1 MNVLFTL
8 VVLTVAMAAV
18 YSAPADSDAQAA
30 IVSQTSDVQ
39 PDGSFNYAYES
50 ANGIKVE
57 DQGTIKSIKVPKLD
71 ETGRQ
76 VGEEDVQVSVQTGSF
91 QYTAPDGQV
100 YTLRYVADE
109 NGFQP
114 QADHLPVAPSA

>member
-1 MNVLFTL
+1 MNTLFALLL
-8 VVLTVAMAAV
+8 VVVVAASAAP
-18 YSAPADSDAQAA
+18 APADSDAQAA
-30 IVSQTSDVQ
+30 IVSQSSDVQ

-76 VGEEDVQVSVQTGSF
+76 IGEDEVQVSVQTGSF
-91 QYTAPDGQV
+91 QYTAPDGQI
-100 YTLRYVADE
+100 YTLRYIADE

>member
-1 MNVLFTL
+1 MNALFALLL
-8 VVLTVAMAAV
+8 VVVVATSAAP
-18 YSAPADSDAQAA
+18 APADSDAQAA

-76 VGEEDVQVSVQTGSF
+76 IGDEEVLVSVQTGSY
-91 QYTAPDGQV
+91 QYTAPDGQL

-109 NGFQP
+109 NGFRP
-114 QADHLPVAPSA
+114 QGDHLPVAQNA